1 MTRKNFC
8 LFPFATFSLGNG
20 GNPRICCNNNAWNRV
35 DQNKPFNDLTFTIEE
50 DFNNPLHKEVR
61 QSFLEDKRHPS
72 CKKCWDSED
81 QGATSYRQ
89 MFTNSFKFENSD
101 LEHWINKT
109 DPDGTIH
116 DIEFINLEL
125 TFGNKCNLKC
135 VMCSGSNSSLFAKE
149 QYENKEIPLTIYNQ
163 YMSLDWFEDAEQF
176 KKLYPFIKKVT
187 RIQIL
192 GGEPLIIEHQLLLQ
206 TLIELGISKNI
217 SLSYNSNL
225 TTLPREI
232 LDTWKNFK
240 NVTVGVSVDAYGNLN
255 EFIRSPMKWDKLER
269 NIEALQEIEGNIQIE
284 IHATFGSLNYLQ
296 FTDFLEWV
304 KVLSNK
310 YIKVTPVPFYNYIY
324 MPKWFDPIHLPEN
337 IKQLGYDR
345 YVQWE
350 SNNRTLAS
358 HERNQMLNGLYTSV
372 LETPGDTELW
382 AKCLERISFFERVR
396 NKQFTGFN

>member
-1 MTRKNFC
+1 
-8 LFPFATFSLGNG
+8 
-20 GNPRICCNNNAWNRV
+20 
-35 DQNKPFNDLTFTIEE
+35 
-50 DFNNPLHKEVR
+50 
-61 QSFLEDKRHPS
+61 
-72 CKKCWDSED
+72 
-81 QGATSYRQ
+81 
-89 MFTNSFKFENSD
+89 
-101 LEHWINKT
+101 
-109 DPDGTIH
+109 
-116 DIEFINLEL
+116 
-125 TFGNKCNLKC
+125 
-135 VMCSGSNSSLFAKE
+135 
-149 QYENKEIPLTIYNQ
+149 
-163 YMSLDWFEDAEQF
+163 MSLDWFEDAEQF

-304 KVLSNK
+304 KILSNK

-382 AKCLERISFFERVR
+382 TKCLERISFFERVR